1 MSKMINSKKLFN
13 NKSLYGTLMI
23 FIFWYILHMVLR
35 SAVIPNPIETV
46 IAFLRLTPK
55 VLLPHVLASLGR
67 IVVAVVFS
75 LLIGLPVGLW
85 TGMNNKADRLITPV
99 VYILYPIPKIAFLP
113 VLMILF
119 GLGNTSKIVLITII
133 VVFQI
138 IVTTRDGVKELGK
151 EYFYSA
157 KSLGMNVRQLYEHLI
172 LPAVMP
178 KIITALRL
186 TVGSSIAVLFFSENF
201 AARYGIGYFIMNS
214 WAVVNYV
221 EMFSGI
227 LALSIMGLLLFK
239 VIDIIESRFCSWMRA
254 GKSDII

>member
-1 MSKMINSKKLFN
+1 MKR
-13 NKSLYGTLMI
+13 SLYGTLMI
-23 FIFWYILHMVLR
+23 FIFWYILHLLLQ
-35 SAVIPNPIETV
+35 SAVIPNPAETV
-46 IAFLRLTPK
+46 ISFISLLPK
-55 VLLPHVLASLGR
+55 VLLPHMMASLGR
-67 IVVAVVFS
+67 IVIAVVFS
-75 LLIGLPVGLW
+75 LLIGLPIGLW
-85 TGMNNKADRLITPV
+85 TGMNDKADRLITPV

-119 GLGNTSKIVLITII
+119 GLGNTPKIVLISII

-157 KSLGMNVRQLYEHLI
+157 RSLGMNSRQLYEHLI
-172 LPAVMP
+172 LPALMP

-186 TVGSSIAVLFFSENF
+186 TVGTSIAVLFFSENF

-214 WAVVNYV
+214 WAVVNYI

-239 VIDIIESRFCSWMRA
+239 VIDIAENRYCSWMKA
-254 GKSDII
+254 GKDDIMRDAAYE